1 VRDIT
6 ERKKAEAQ
14 VQQHLAELTRAWH
27 ANTLGEMASGLAHE
41 LNQPLCA
48 ILNYSSGCLRL
59 TRKEQFA
66 LETLRASIEQ
76 IAAQAHR
83 AADIIK
89 HIRGLTG
96 SREPQR
102 TPVNLEAILRE
113 AVRMLQDEASQ
124 HRVAMVVKVA
134 HNLPAIRGDTVE
146 IEQVVLNLMR
156 NALEA
161 MSEARVTD
169 RTLTITGAPTEG
181 RLVEVAVADTGRGVA
196 PELAEKIF
204 ESFFTTKRE
213 GLGIGLALSRRIVEA
228 HGGRLWVES
237 DGRTGA
243 TFRFTLPGEGAV
255 HGEGKP
261 DRLCGG

>member
-1 VRDIT
+1 
-6 ERKKAEAQ
+6 
-14 VQQHLAELTRAWH
+14 
-27 ANTLGEMASGLAHE
+27 MASGLAHE

-48 ILNYSSGCLRL
+48 ILNYSNGCLRL

-66 LETLRASIEQ
+66 LDTLRGSIEQ
-76 IAAQAHR
+76 IAAQAQR

-89 HIRGLTG
+89 HIRGLTAG
-96 SREPQR
+96 REPLR
-102 TPVNLEAILRE
+102 TPLNLEAILRD
-113 AVRMLQDEASQ
+113 AVRMLQGEAAK
-124 HRVAMVVKVA
+124 HKVAIVVKVA
-134 HNLPAIRGDTVE
+134 HNLPVIRGDTVE

-156 NALEA
+156 NAIEA

-169 RTLTITGAPTEG
+169 RTLTISGAPTGG

-237 DGRTGA
+237 DGRSGA
-243 TFRFTLPGEGAV
+243 TFRFTLPVEGAV

-261 DRLCGG
+261 DRVCGG